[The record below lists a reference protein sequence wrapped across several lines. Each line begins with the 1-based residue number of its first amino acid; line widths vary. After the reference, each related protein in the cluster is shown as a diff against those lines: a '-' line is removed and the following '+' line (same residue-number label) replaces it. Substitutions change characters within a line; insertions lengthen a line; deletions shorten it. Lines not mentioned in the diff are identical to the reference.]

1 MLMNEGGQGEEIRE
15 VGATTGP
22 VCKRQPPLSS
32 GCWLLCKRGIAR
44 TSDSLRH

>member
-32 GCWLLCKRGIAR
+32 VGYCASVVSPGLLI
-44 TSDSLRH
+44 L